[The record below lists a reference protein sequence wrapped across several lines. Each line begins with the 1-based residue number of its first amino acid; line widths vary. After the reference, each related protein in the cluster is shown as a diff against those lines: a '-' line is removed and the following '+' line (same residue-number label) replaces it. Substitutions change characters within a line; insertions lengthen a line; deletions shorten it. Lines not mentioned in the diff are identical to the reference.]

1 MKQSSIMAFSAAL
14 LGILLLASCTNTKKV
29 IYLNDLTAA
38 DSTALKQAQHVFENR
53 IQKNDQLWI
62 TVGGSNPIDLTV
74 LNSATGVV
82 AGAAAG
88 MGGSGSNAML
98 GYLVEADGSIK
109 FPYIGKVQ
117 AEGLTRTELEKKLTD
132 LLVDYTKNPV
142 VNVRFLNYFYSVLG
156 EVSRPG
162 RVNMVNERTT
172 ILEAITQAGDITFLG
187 RSDNLLV
194 IREENGV
201 RTFGRV
207 SLLSKELFNSPYYY
221 LRNNDV
227 IYVEPVKSKF
237 ISRAGVPQYVTL
249 TAVGLSLIITIINLR
264 K

>member
-1 MKQSSIMAFSAAL
+1 MKQSSILAIMAAL
-14 LGILLLASCTNTKKV
+14 LGMFFLASCTNTKKV
-29 IYLNDLTAA
+29 IYLNDLSDA
-38 DSTALKQAQHVFENR
+38 DSTALKEAQIVFENK

-62 TVGGSNPIDLTV
+62 TVGGSNPIDLGV

-88 MGGSGSNAML
+88 MGGSGSNSML
-98 GYLVEADGSIK
+98 GYLVEADGTIK
-109 FPYIGKVQ
+109 IPYVGKVQ
-117 AEGLTRTELEKKLTD
+117 AEGLTRTELEKKLTE

-156 EVSRPG
+156 EVTRPG
-162 RVNMVNERTT
+162 RVNMANERTT
-172 ILEAITQAGDITFLG
+172 ILEAITMAGDITFLG

-207 SLLSKELFNSPYYY
+207 SLLSKELFKSPYYY

-249 TAVGLSLIITIINLR
+249 TAVGLSLILTIINLR

>member
-1 MKQSSIMAFSAAL
+1 MKQSSILAGTAIL
-14 LGILLLASCTNTKKV
+14 LGMLLLASCTNSKKV

-38 DSTALKQAQHVFENR
+38 DSANFKQAQDVFENK

-62 TVGGSNPIDLTV
+62 TVGGSNPNDLQV
-74 LNSATGVV
+74 LNSASGLV
-82 AGAAAG
+82 AGGANLGAV
-88 MGGSGSNAML
+88 SSNAML
-98 GYLVEADGSIK
+98 GYFVEADGTIK
-109 FPYIGKVQ
+109 IPFVGKVQ
-117 AEGLTRTELEKKLTD
+117 AEGLTRMELENRLTELFKE
-132 LLVDYTKNPV
+132 YTKNPV
-142 VNVRFLNYFYSVLG
+142 VNVRFLNYFFSVLG
-156 EVSRPG
+156 EVGKPG
-162 RVNMVNERTT
+162 RVGMINERTT
-172 ILEAITQAGDITFLG
+172 IIEAISQAGDITFLG

-207 SLLSKELFNSPYYY
+207 SLLSKDLFKSPYFY

-249 TAVGLSLIITIINLR
+249 TAVGLSLILTIINLR